1 MSLGGEGPFLLV
13 QDWVVIAAAAA
24 TVASIRTFEA
34 IRRRLTLS
42 MFGVYYKKSNAK

>member
-13 QDWVVIAAAAA
+13 QDWVVIAAAA